1 LRARE
6 EYFEAVDILFV
17 DEAGQMSLANVLAVS
32 QAAKNVVLLG
42 DPQQLEQPVKG
53 SHPDGADV
61 SALEHLL
68 AGAKTISPDKGLF
81 LEKTWRLHP
90 KLCDFTSEVFYEGR
104 LRPRVGLEHQK
115 IEGHS
120 WLSESGLW
128 FVPVHHE
135 GNQNAS
141 GEEVEC
147 IAGLVSS
154 LVQTGVNWIDDK
166 GRSRPLQLTDILIVA
181 PLQCAGFRPVEPHSE
196 RASRHGG

>member
-1 LRARE
+1 
-6 EYFEAVDILFV
+6 
-17 DEAGQMSLANVLAVS
+17 MSLANVLAVS

-53 SHPDGADV
+53 SHPDGAAV

-68 AGAKTISPDKGLF
+68 AGQKTISPDKGLF

-104 LRPRVGLEHQK
+104 LHPREGLEHQK
-115 IEGHS
+115 IEGHP
-120 WLSESGLW
+120 WLGESGLW

-141 GEEVEC
+141 AEEVEC
-147 IAGLVSS
+147 IAGLVAS

-166 GRSRPLQLTDILIVA
+166 GRSRPLRLDDVLIVA
-181 PLQCAGFRPVEPHSE
+181 PYNAQVSDLSSRIPSS
-196 RASRHGG
+196 ASRHRG